1 VRHFCYSVHTNTD
14 FSKSKRH
21 VRLVVSLIETLTKDF
36 FQPQT
41 QRCVTEEKAVG
52 VVKACPQG

>member
-1 VRHFCYSVHTNTD
+1 
-14 FSKSKRH
+14 
-21 VRLVVSLIETLTKDF
+21 LVVSLIETLTKDF